1 MPTWSMSSHSMPE
14 AILPRSCSCTS
25 QAIGPRHCKRC
36 CNLLKGLQDDAPC
49 GAGRVRG
56 LKGHRWLIA
65 ACETKILMTD
75 LVSRATREVP
85 RAVLD
90 GRAPTSL
97 AFLYKCSPILLGT
110 AAASPLLF
118 LFLRACSGTAL
129 LMQVLL

>member
-1 MPTWSMSSHSMPE
+1 MP
-14 AILPRSCSCTS
+14 LVV
-25 QAIGPRHCKRC
+25 
-36 CNLLKGLQDDAPC
+36 
-49 GAGRVRG
+49 AGRVRG

-97 AFLYKCSPILLGT
+97 AFLYKCSPILLGA
-110 AAASPLLF
+110 AAASPRLF
-118 LFLRACSGTAL
+118 SCAL
-129 LMQVLL
+129 VPLQRCRCKSCCDISVRTVKDT